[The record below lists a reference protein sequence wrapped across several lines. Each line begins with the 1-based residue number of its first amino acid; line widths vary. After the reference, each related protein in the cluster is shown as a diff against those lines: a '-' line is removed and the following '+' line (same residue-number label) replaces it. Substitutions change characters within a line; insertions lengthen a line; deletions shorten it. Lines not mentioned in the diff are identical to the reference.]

1 MHTEQTASGYR
12 NAQWRMLLATMCCYL
27 FYYTGRHN
35 YAWAIDG
42 MSAGLNLTNTDVGW
56 ISGSMLACYGLG
68 QAINGNLGDKFG
80 ARRLMALG
88 ALLSCALNWGFS
100 FAFSFQSALILW
112 AANGFAQSLGWAPG
126 SRLISNWWSKNERGT
141 AFGFYTFAAASSS
154 VLTYGLS
161 IGVLLIVDRMG
172 AGSESWRWVFRLP
185 VLLLPL
191 GAIAFY
197 LIARD
202 RPEDLGFLPPDA
214 QSGACDAV
222 EVSETQ
228 GDPVVET
235 SSIEETSFQ
244 RYVGVLTNRP
254 FMIACVAIGF
264 ESWARYGLIVWVPVH
279 YLGKNWKEQPG
290 NLWITLALPIGM
302 ACGALTAGRLSD
314 RLFHTNRSRPIAIF
328 LALGS
333 LVSLAIF
340 FVPRSNSTLGMGLLF
355 LGGFLVYGPQSS
367 FWALCPDLLG
377 RKRVGTGVGI
387 MDACAYG
394 IAAIGEVII
403 GAVIDATGETA
414 SVFPVT
420 SAVCAAGAVCILFVR
435 R

>member
-1 MHTEQTASGYR
+1 MHTEQMESGYR

-35 YAWAIDG
+35 FGWAIQG
-42 MSAGLNLTNTDVGW
+42 MSDGLNLSKTDVGW

-88 ALLSCALNWGFS
+88 ALLSCILNWGVS

-126 SRLISNWWSKNERGT
+126 SRLISNWWSKKERGT
-141 AFGFYTFAAASSS
+141 AFGFYTFAAGSSS
-154 VLTYGLS
+154 VLTFCLA
-161 IGVLLIVDRMG
+161 IGVLYIVDSMG
-172 AGSESWRWVFRLP
+172 AGSDSWRWTFRLP
-185 VLLLPL
+185 VLLLPV
-191 GAIAFY
+191 GAIVFY
-197 LIARD
+197 LVARD
-202 RPEDLGFLPPDA
+202 RPEDLGFLPPDD
-214 QSGACDAV
+214 QSGAVDR
-222 EVSETQ
+222 SETD
-228 GDPVVET
+228 GEPIAVDPAT
-235 SSIEETSFQ
+235 GETSFQ
-244 RYVGVLTNRP
+244 RYAAVLSNRR

-264 ESWARYGLIVWVPVH
+264 ESWARYGLLTWVPVH
-279 YLGKNWKEQPG
+279 YLGENWKAQG

-314 RLFHTNRSRPIAIF
+314 RLFHSNRSRPIFLF

-333 LVSLAIF
+333 LVSLAIL
-340 FVPRSNSTLGMGLLF
+340 FVPQSNSTLAMGLLF
-355 LGGFLVYGPQSS
+355 MGGFLVYGPQSS

-377 RKRVGTGVGI
+377 RERVGTGVGI

-394 IAAIGEVII
+394 FAAMGEVII
-403 GAVIDATGETA
+403 GAIIDATGETA